1 MPQSSNA
8 GADGTPTTPIVF
20 SCGRCRTVIG
30 DSLNLVCTNGD
41 LRIVTLA
48 GANNILKVDNLI
60 TSKEPLDRGS
70 TFFPLQCAECKGLL
84 GKYYLTT
91 PRAFDDLRERFSL
104 LADQISTYILG
115 EIQTGEILGAQDKS
129 DEAKQEDNRSVVDSS
144 DSNGKDS
151 EIEKVSVLQYSQNSK
166 HCIHAWLFSDG
177 FSGAACVGRF
187 GTASGRS

>member
-1 MPQSSNA
+1 MPQSANTA
-8 GADGTPTTPIVF
+8 ADGTPTTPIVF

-41 LRIVTLA
+41 LRIVTLS
-48 GANNILKVDNLI
+48 GANNILQVDNLI

-115 EIQTGEILGAQDKS
+115 EIQTGEILGTQDKS
-129 DEAKQEDNRSVVDSS
+129 LEAKEADSSSVVPTS
-144 DSNGKDS
+144 DSTGKDS
-151 EIEKVSVLQYSQNSK
+151 EIEKVKALLRPQNSK
-166 HCIHAWLFSDG
+166 KCD
-177 FSGAACVGRF
+177 
-187 GTASGRS
+187 